1 MEYGLILKLYVVLN
15 LTGYVDVLN
24 LSEYVA
30 LVASIILLEALVL
43 WLLWWNRGLQIRHS
57 FLKMLFLSLIMNLMT
72 VFLVPLHPALFWTFS
87 PNLIVEIVPIA
98 IFLRKYK
105 SHSVLLDAI
114 GSVVIVNVVSSFLVA
129 FVLLSHEGD
138 KSYVS
143 P

>member
-30 LVASIILLEALVL
+30 LVTSIILLEALIL
-43 WLLWWNRGLQIRHS
+43 WLLWWNQGLQIRPS
-57 FLKMLFLSLIMNLMT
+57 FLKILFLSLIMNLMT
-72 VFLVPLHPALFWTFS
+72 GFLVPLHPALFWTFS

-114 GSVVIVNVVSSFLVA
+114 GSVAIVNVLSSLLVA
-129 FVLLSHEGD
+129 FVLLPHEGR
-138 KSYVS
+138 
-143 P
+143 